1 MTTSIKHNPATDT
14 ALVDDFGS
22 TEYLSDYAEAI
33 AEIAYY
39 KAENRGFEAGQDVD
53 DWLEAEREFLLDKWL
68 D

>member
-1 MTTSIKHNPATDT
+1 MTTSIKPNPSTDT

-39 KAENRGFEAGQDVD
+39 KAEKRGFEAGYDLD
-53 DWLEAEREFLLDKWL
+53 DWLEAERELLLDK
-68 D
+68 